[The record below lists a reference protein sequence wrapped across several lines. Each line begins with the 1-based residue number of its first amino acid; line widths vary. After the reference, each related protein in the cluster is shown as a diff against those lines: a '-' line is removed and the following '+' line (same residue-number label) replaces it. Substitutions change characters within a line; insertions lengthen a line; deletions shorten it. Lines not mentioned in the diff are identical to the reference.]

1 MKAQIQAAI
10 DKIIGDPGLQEQ
22 FKTNPRKTL
31 TDLGL
36 DPDQVK
42 FCKPGTTDEL
52 SDEELATVAGGVSV
66 CGGKGL
72 LRDIVHSKAG
82 G

>member
-22 FKTNPRKTL
+22 FKTNPKKTL
-31 TDLGL
+31 ADLGL
-36 DPDQVK
+36 DPDLVK
-42 FCKPGTTDEL
+42 FCKPGTTDAL
-52 SDEELATVAGGVSV
+52 SDEELATVTGGVSL
-66 CGGKGL
+66 CGGKGYL
-72 LRDIVHSKAG
+72 FDTVHSKAG